1 MTPLVLHT
9 MTITFT
15 VSMKIMQA
23 DTTSTNYQPQI
34 HLTYTLVICLRVTLC
49 TLHPPMSQMVES
61 VGEHVILCAL
71 MGVVEKRLREQVSA
85 LRKDLNMVD
94 RLITVKVNPSTACGF
109 CGRSCHAPVLNI
121 AGQGKRRKMEFSCL
135 RKQDFQYGTAIKS
148 TTRQPSTN
156 VPVQCTLRPP
166 MDNKQ
171 YPTFWKYAMFA
182 HIQLDHPRN
191 WNSID
196 HQPQDL
202 ITTLLSDLTISSEEV
217 LAIMKN
223 KALPIPATSEST
235 TGIPVSLPYPALPHP
250 DMVQSRG
257 SKRLSSTLTA
267 PTPKRRKV

>member
-1 MTPLVLHT
+1 
-9 MTITFT
+9 
-15 VSMKIMQA
+15 
-23 DTTSTNYQPQI
+23 
-34 HLTYTLVICLRVTLC
+34 
-49 TLHPPMSQMVES
+49 
-61 VGEHVILCAL
+61 
-71 MGVVEKRLREQVSA
+71 MGVIEKGLREQVSA
-85 LRKDLNMVD
+85 LQDLNMVD

-109 CGRSCHAPVLNI
+109 CGHSCHAPVLKI

-156 VPVQCTLRPP
+156 VPVQCTLCPL

-182 HIQLDHPRN
+182 HIQLDHPLN
-191 WNSID
+191 WNSIH

-202 ITTLLSDLTISSEEV
+202 STTLLSDLTISSEEV
-217 LAIMKN
+217 VAITKN
-223 KALPIPATSEST
+223 KPLPIPTTSEST
-235 TGIPVSLPYPALPHP
+235 TGIHVSLPYPVLPHP